1 VSSSQV
7 VNTSAQESNEWAQIP
22 WRTLEKYVFQLQKR
36 IYRARQR
43 DDWQTVRG
51 LQRLLRRSRAA
62 KTLAVRRVT
71 QDNDGKKTPGVDGV
85 AQLTPKERL
94 EMVQSMHLSDKAHPV
109 RRIWIP
115 KPGKTELRPLGIP
128 MGHAYCISL
137 QRRLGIAVVAPT
149 SMNAIDQ
156 LTQYNEL
163 GVAGQVSSGKNR
175 SESVRITS
183 NRSGLLTSTPT
194 ACFSVNDGLV
204 GQTLMA
210 VQSCHARR
218 RYSWP
223 FTS

>member
-1 VSSSQV
+1 MQPAANVTSGDV
-7 VNTSAQESNEWAQIP
+7 VDWQAIDWKRVY
-22 WRTLEKYVFQLQKR
+22 RTVKNL
-36 IYRARQR
+36 RQR
-43 DDWQTVRG
+43 IFRASRTGDLTRVRS
-51 LQRLLRRSRAA
+51 LQRLMLKSQANA
-62 KTLAVRRVT
+62 LESVRRVT
-71 QDNDGKKTPGVDGV
+71 QMNHGKATPGIDHVVVTTPEERG
-85 AQLTPKERL
+85 ALCHQLSALDLHK
-94 EMVQSMHLSDKAHPV
+94 VHPV
-109 RRIWIP
+109 RRVYIP
-115 KPGKTELRPLGIP
+115 KRKGQRPLGIP